1 MAASRDLLI
10 RLIAKDEASKE
21 ISGVENSLA
30 GLGKAAAAL
39 GIGLSA
45 GALAKGVY
53 DLTVI
58 GAQAQQV
65 EQSFESLSR
74 SAGQSG
80 DKLLEALKVASRGTI
95 SETELMQK
103 ANFAMLAGGN
113 EMANALPQL
122 LEIARAASIGLGED
136 MGFMFDSIVKG
147 IARGSPLILDNLG
160 LIVSLEEANKKYA
173 DSLGVSVSALTEQQK
188 QQALLNDI
196 LSQAPDYIA
205 SVGAESTT
213 AAEKVVSMSV
223 AMDELKAAIGTFLV
237 EAGTADFVGNIAGE
251 ITYVTDRFRDFG
263 DVAERF
269 GTLEAVKASAKL
281 AKALQDL
288 GYEFKR
294 TGMSVAEYNKRWEE
308 ATDLYQYLP
317 EQLQYTKAVMDS
329 MPAVM
334 GALSGAIWD
343 VGKAANFTGASLR
356 TMATMANGLSPTQ
369 YQARTKKAAK
379 DFAADYEATMRE
391 AQRASSFAAD
401 ESARAW
407 ERSFANMRSMA
418 EQVLGGGLN
427 VTDSEMLAAGAGT
440 YQDKPLEAAR
450 RLADVAN
457 LGLESPWASFF
468 EIPQSVLDQ
477 GTEAIKA
484 WAAATRDDV
493 VNLTRPDLI
502 DWDAFIANYEKLLND
517 NAARELTIDIAV
529 GKLSDAGLLQGN
541 DAQRKAQ
548 VAKLLGIET
557 PEIAVASMVS
567 GFDAALSSNNP
578 ADKVL
583 SNVKSG
589 VDADL
594 AGYATIGK
602 TMGDTIGT
610 ATKTAIIDNVGNV
623 RTSIAHMIAPEVARI
638 LATNAGEAQP

>member
-103 ANFAMLAGGN
+103 ANFAMLAGGS

-173 DSLGVSVSALTEQQK
+173 DSLGISVSALTEQQK

-196 LSQAPDYIA
+196 LSQSPDYIA

-213 AAEKVVSMSV
+213 AAEKT
-223 AMDELKAAIGTFLV
+223 AKLTTAWQELKTAIGLAIV
-237 EAGTADFVGNIAGE
+237 EAGGADAVGFAADALTKNMSGAGALTDLEEEYRRLFDLLQKSGNASTTQLADLNAQYYLLRRSGAAGASGTKLLLDAMERMIYGDAGYLPTFMVELDGTIRRMGQSATIA
-251 ITYVTDRFRDFG
+251 
-263 DVAERF
+263 A
-269 GTLEAVKASAKL
+269 A
-281 AKALQDL
+281 
-288 GYEFKR
+288 
-294 TGMSVAEYNKRWEE
+294 SVAVLN
-308 ATDLYQYLP
+308 
-317 EQLQYTKAVMDS
+317 TK
-329 MPAVM
+329 
-334 GALSGAIWD
+334 
-343 VGKAANFTGASLR
+343 
-356 TMATMANGLSPTQ
+356 MANGLSPTQ

-379 DFAADYEATMRE
+379 DFASDYEATMRE

-457 LGLESPWASFF
+457 LGLESPWAAFF

-529 GKLSDAGLLQGN
+529 GKLSEAGLLQGN

-623 RTSIAHMIAPEVARI
+623 RASIAHMIAPEVARI